1 MRQASMI
8 SASPVR
14 TAFTLVELLV
24 VISIIAILLGV
35 LAPSFRSMQRLAQM
49 NICKSNLHAIG
60 RAAAQYAA
68 ENDCYVPR
76 DAWDASQPGH
86 YLFAGAFMKYTHGIE
101 LTPVETQT
109 WKVMFSRLKGAS
121 PIYRCPSVTDERHV
135 LTYVINAV
143 NFETFMTG
151 GGYQSPMPV
160 RLTHLPDSSGAIG
173 YIVEGN
179 EKVLPVDYFGYHD
192 VWHTSHMTFVGPLPQ
207 TSPRSIHADDLRHD
221 GKTTV
226 VFFDGH
232 CEDRTLTPGKFPV
245 TLFNPLHTAY
255 APN

>member
-1 MRQASMI
+1 MRPELTLPA
-8 SASPVR
+8 PRR
-14 TAFTLVELLV
+14 TAGFSLVELLV
-24 VISIIAILLGV
+24 VIAIIAILLAV
-35 LAPSFRSMQRLAQM
+35 MAPSARSIQRLTQM
-49 NICKSNLHAIG
+49 NVCKNNLHAIG

-68 ENDCYVPR
+68 ENDCHVPR
-76 DAWDASQPGH
+76 DAWDTSQPGH
-86 YLFAGAFMKYTHGIE
+86 YLFAGCFMKYTHNIP
-101 LTPVETQT
+101 LTPAQTQT
-109 WKVMFSRLKGAS
+109 WSEMYKVLKGAA
-121 PIYRCPSVTDERHV
+121 PIYRCPSVTDLDHV

-151 GGYQSPMPV
+151 GGYQSPLPV
-160 RLTHLPDSSGAIG
+160 RLTHLPDSPGAIG

-179 EKVLPVDYFGYHD
+179 EKLLPVSYFGYHD
-192 VWHTSHMTFVGPLPQ
+192 VWHTSHMTFVGTTPQ
-207 TSPRSIHADDLRHD
+207 TSPRSIHADDMRHE

-232 CEDRTLTPGKFPV
+232 CEDRNLTPHDFPV